1 MDIYTVV
8 SITEAEYGCE
18 ETNREE
24 PMALLKLMPLEPSND
39 GTRYVEVAESILSS
53 QGIEE
58 GKKVCFAADGSI
70 RKYVRVVAA
79 VIRDC
84 RHHGKRIF
92 ATARGYGEYKGW
104 WEFPG
109 GKIEPGETPQEALER
124 EIREE
129 LDTKITVRELI
140 KTIEYDYPKFH
151 LSMDCFWADIVEG
164 HLELK
169 EAEDARWLAMDELG
183 EVNWLPAD
191 QELIEFI
198 ILKRKCEKCAEGNL
212 MGKRER
218 EDRVQTASERE
229 KIEAIPEKV
238 QKLIAIVNELEDD
251 FPERHFTLDGHLV
264 GSIGEV
270 MAKYY
275 YGVELAK
282 PSEKLHDGKVE
293 YDTFDKRNVQIKI
306 TQQDNIV
313 INGKPDYLIVMYLT
327 KAGDVYEVYNGPGEK
342 PWESA
347 SSKDSHNNRHMLVN
361 KLMELDA
368 DVAPKDRIKVINGRS
383 IEKMRKE
390 YKNKKKPKKMEKETD

>member
-1 MDIYTVV
+1 
-8 SITEAEYGCE
+8 
-18 ETNREE
+18 
-24 PMALLKLMPLEPSND
+24 
-39 GTRYVEVAESILSS
+39 
-53 QGIEE
+53 
-58 GKKVCFAADGSI
+58 
-70 RKYVRVVAA
+70 
-79 VIRDC
+79 
-84 RHHGKRIF
+84 
-92 ATARGYGEYKGW
+92 
-104 WEFPG
+104 
-109 GKIEPGETPQEALER
+109 
-124 EIREE
+124 
-129 LDTKITVRELI
+129 
-140 KTIEYDYPKFH
+140 
-151 LSMDCFWADIVEG
+151 
-164 HLELK
+164 
-169 EAEDARWLAMDELG
+169 
-183 EVNWLPAD
+183 
-191 QELIEFI
+191 
-198 ILKRKCEKCAEGNL
+198 